1 MLKMKVPAE
10 MQEIERAGHLA
21 IVEACIEHDVDRAE
35 AELQAH
41 LGVFENIVTFELAAP
56 DGEPQA

>member
-1 MLKMKVPAE
+1 VKVPAE

-35 AELQAH
+35 AELRAH
-41 LGVFENIVTFELAAP
+41 LGVFENIVTFELAEP
-56 DGEPQA
+56 DAEAQA